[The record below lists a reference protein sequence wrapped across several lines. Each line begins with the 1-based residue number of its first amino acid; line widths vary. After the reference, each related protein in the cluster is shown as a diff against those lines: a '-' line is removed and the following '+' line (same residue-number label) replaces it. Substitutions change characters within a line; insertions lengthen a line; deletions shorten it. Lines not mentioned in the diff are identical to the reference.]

1 MPAIGYVWRLTK
13 YALKHWGH
21 FIGYLACAG
30 LGSLFNVLTPIVL
43 TGVIDDVLPT
53 GQYELILPY
62 VLTYVA
68 LSGLYAVFDIAGRY
82 GAALTAQNVIY
93 DLRNELYDSL
103 LEKDLAF
110 YDENETGKLL
120 ARVTTDVTTMRHFL
134 YWGYRVVF
142 IALTTLIG
150 TYIVMF
156 TLSVQLT
163 LYMLVALPFIALFI
177 YLFAKRVRPVFYE
190 ARSQYGT
197 LSSVLSENVTG
208 MKVVRAYTSTDREY
222 ERVKEENEKFYELR
236 TEALRLLSLYRPL
249 LPAVLGLI
257 TGFLIYYGGFSFNLG
272 GISYG
277 RFVGFVTLV
286 GMLYLPARFLS
297 WGVGMYQR
305 ASASGERT
313 FYILDHK
320 DELIEPDDPV
330 RVEDLDGRV
339 EFDGVDFS
347 YGGDNWIL
355 RDINL
360 TVEPGQTVALL
371 GGTGSGKTSLVN
383 LIPRFYDVDT
393 RSTVTYDCGK
403 YPIDEDGKVEI
414 AGETYTVDGDTV
426 EIEGEEYPVKLP
438 GAVRVDGIDVRLYSL
453 EDLRSNIGMVHQD
466 PFLFSA
472 SVRDNI
478 AFGNPEAPL
487 KEVKE
492 AAKAANIHDYII
504 TLENGYDARIGE
516 RGVTLSGG
524 QKQRIAIARA
534 LLANPRILILDDST
548 SSVDARTEMLIQEAL
563 EKLMTGR
570 TTFIIT
576 HRLSTIRNAD
586 KIVMMDRGRIVE
598 KGTHKELLKEDG
610 LYAGLHA
617 TLKEMEIAAPRVETQ
632 QAATEKME
640 VSRGG

>member
-1 MPAIGYVWRLTK
+1 
-13 YALKHWGH
+13 
-21 FIGYLACAG
+21 
-30 LGSLFNVLTPIVL
+30 
-43 TGVIDDVLPT
+43 
-53 GQYELILPY
+53 
-62 VLTYVA
+62 
-68 LSGLYAVFDIAGRY
+68 
-82 GAALTAQNVIY
+82 TAT
-93 DLRNELYDSL
+93 E
-103 LEKDLAF
+103 
-110 YDENETGKLL
+110 
-120 ARVTTDVTTMRHFL
+120 
-134 YWGYRVVF
+134 
-142 IALTTLIG
+142 
-150 TYIVMF
+150 
-156 TLSVQLT
+156 
-163 LYMLVALPFIALFI
+163 
-177 YLFAKRVRPVFYE
+177 
-190 ARSQYGT
+190 
-197 LSSVLSENVTG
+197 
-208 MKVVRAYTSTDREY
+208 REY
-222 ERVKEENEKFYELR
+222 ERVQQENEKFYELR

-257 TGFLIYYGGFSFNLG
+257 TGVLIYYGGLSFSLG

-277 RFVGFVTLV
+277 RFVGFVTLI

-313 FYILDHK
+313 FYILDHE
-320 DELIEPDDPV
+320 DELTEPEDPV
-330 RVEDLDGRV
+330 RVEDIDGKV

-347 YGGDNWIL
+347 YRGDNWIL

-393 RSTVTYDCGK
+393 RSTVTYKCKK
-403 YPIDEDGKVEI
+403 YPIDNNGKVEI
-414 AGETYTVDGDTV
+414 EGETYTVEGDTI

-478 AFGNPEAPL
+478 AFGDPQASFEDI
-487 KEVKE
+487 KE

-524 QKQRIAIARA
+524 QKQRISIARA

-617 TLKEMEIAAPRVETQ
+617 TLKDMEIAAPQTDTTQ
-632 QAATEKME
+632 SSAKKME
-640 VSRGG
+640 VSSGG